1 MLNLYLSCNSLT
13 GAIPSFLFTMHSLL
27 KLDLSQNQLT
37 GPLKFQNISS
47 SLLCYLSLSRNNLNE
62 QVPKSIAN
70 LTDLEYLFLS
80 SINVKGKMELNM
92 FFMIK
97 ELRFLDLSGNNLL
110 FSKEYFNSTLPKFSK
125 LWLSS
130 CNLREFPDFLEA
142 QNVLTYLDLSNNS
155 IEGKIPKWFWN
166 VGKETL
172 QSLNLSINLLSNFE
186 QPLKVLPWKNM
197 VYLDLC
203 ANMLQG
209 PLPIPPLSTHY
220 FFAASNNLTG
230 RISPMICKANSL
242 QFLDLSNNQLIG
254 KIPQCLGNF
263 SSSLLVLNMRNNCF
277 QGNLPQTFIKE
288 SSFEDIGPQS
298 QPNTGR
304 DSTIISTML
313 KARDPESRK

>member
-1 MLNLYLSCNSLT
+1 M
-13 GAIPSFLFTMHSLL
+13 
-27 KLDLSQNQLT
+27 
-37 GPLKFQNISS
+37 
-47 SLLCYLSLSRNNLNE
+47 NE

-142 QNVLTYLDLSNNS
+142 QNVLIYLDLSNNS

-209 PLPIPPLSTHY
+209 PLPIPPLSTLY

-242 QFLDLSNNQLIG
+242 QFLDLPNNQLIG

-298 QPNTGR
+298 QPNTGQ